1 MSYQSHLKSSSS
13 ILTKNVNNNKTAT
26 LGQIRERQIKEGS
39 LWSKSYE
46 NIHSNANISTSL
58 PLKPIHQN
66 NTNINMNTIPDKE
79 AIIIGITTTTTT
91 TTSTTT
97 TDTYST
103 TTTITTTI

>member
-13 ILTKNVNNNKTAT
+13 ILTKNVNSNKT

-46 NIHSNANISTSL
+46 NIHSNVNISTSL

-66 NTNINMNTIPDKE
+66 NTNINMTSTIPDKE
-79 AIIIGITTTTTT
+79 AIIIGTGPTSTTTTTT
-91 TTSTTT
+91 QKQQQLLLATT
-97 TDTYST
+97 YYY
-103 TTTITTTI
+103 